1 MVKISQAYFSITTIL
16 LTYTKGVDMY
26 KKTLPIALTFGTLLG
41 LIPITHAKVDT
52 PQPTTEIPL
61 WNQNF
66 LTSQQ
71 TSTRPAEQV
80 TQKGSYTQISN
91 PRMQVYVPQHS
102 NHKAILVMSGGG
114 YDHLEMG
121 NEGIPVSQWL
131 VQQGFTVFDL
141 IYRLP
146 PEGWNNKQVAF
157 ADGQRAMRIIRQKSS
172 EYGYNQVGAMG
183 FSAGGHLA
191 GMLAVFPNQN
201 FYPAQDNIDKNSAK
215 PDFVALLFP
224 VVSMLPEKNTTRSHK
239 NLLGEHPTVEQEKA
253 ISIEQWVNSSTPPT
267 FIAHANDDPIA
278 NVDKSILLDQNLKKA
293 GVKQELHIFGT
304 GGHGWGLGKPGN
316 PTPTWPNLF
325 LNWVNQI

>member
-1 MVKISQAYFSITTIL
+1 MYQSALVTTLITFL
-16 LTYTKGVDMY
+16 ASLSVSYAHAE
-26 KKTLPIALTFGTLLG
+26 LP
-41 LIPITHAKVDT
+41 KS
-52 PQPTTEIPL
+52 TTEIPL
-61 WNQNF
+61 WSQNF
-66 LTSQQ
+66 LNSQQ
-71 TSTRPAEQV
+71 NTTRPAEQIS
-80 TQKGSYTQISN
+80 QKGSYTQIAN
-91 PRMQVYVPQHS
+91 PRMQVYLPPKS

-131 VQQGFTVFDL
+131 AQQGFTVFNL

-191 GMLAVFPNQN
+191 GMLAVFPDQN
-201 FYPAQDNIDKNSAK
+201 FYPAQDSIDKYSAK

-224 VVSMLPEKNTTRSHK
+224 VVSMLPEKNNTRSHK
-239 NLLGEHPTVEQEKA
+239 NLLGEHPTAEQEKA
-253 ISIEQWVNSSTPPT
+253 ISIEQWVNSSTPPM

-293 GVKQELHIFGT
+293 GVKQELNIFGT
-304 GGHGWGLGKPGN
+304 GGHGWGLGKAGN